1 MGQYV
6 TTERTSPGALGTD
19 SIGRGK
25 DELHYAKIPK
35 QYVATEDVPALKSKA
50 ADIYDTWSW
59 RHAVREMPD
68 QVFESRAIKTRG
80 TYQPGG
86 ADQFFIQKDVFKE
99 VN

>member
-6 TTERTSPGALGTD
+6 TTERTSPGSLGID

-50 ADIYDTWSW
+50 KGIFDTWSW
-59 RHAVREMPD
+59 EKQNPETVPQRYLKMLCTER
-68 QVFESRAIKTRG
+68 S
-80 TYQPGG
+80 
-86 ADQFFIQKDVFKE
+86 
-99 VN
+99 